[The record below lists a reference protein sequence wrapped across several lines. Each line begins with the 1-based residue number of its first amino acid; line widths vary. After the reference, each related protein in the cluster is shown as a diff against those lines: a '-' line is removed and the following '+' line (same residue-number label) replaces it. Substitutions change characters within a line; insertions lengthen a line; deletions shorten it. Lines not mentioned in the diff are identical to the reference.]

1 MREHFR
7 FGPSR
12 SLIDFSEA
20 GAVFDVVCDSSI
32 SLMIVLFRDGK
43 RRFFFFLVCHF
54 IRMMSIDAVC
64 VASRIGMLDCVFEIM
79 RQFLQKEVIIG

>member
-1 MREHFR
+1 MREHVI
-7 FGPSR
+7 
-12 SLIDFSEA
+12 SLWA

-32 SLMIVLFRDGK
+32 SLMIILFRDGK
-43 RRFFFFLVCHF
+43 RRFFLVCRV

-79 RQFLQKEVIIG
+79 RQFLQKEVIIGWIRSSFVT